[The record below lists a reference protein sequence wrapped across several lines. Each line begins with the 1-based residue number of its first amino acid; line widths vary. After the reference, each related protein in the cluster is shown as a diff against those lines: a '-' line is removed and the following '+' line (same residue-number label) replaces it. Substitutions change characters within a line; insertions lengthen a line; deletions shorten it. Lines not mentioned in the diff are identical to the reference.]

1 MMNWGGV
8 NDAVLA
14 EFGEILIFSTA
25 GGSKSLT
32 AIVLRPRA
40 PVSSMPAAQ
49 NALVAQVL
57 GPNDLLVSAKTSA
70 IAACGIEVQNTTT
83 IDGVSYWVSQLWPD
97 DGGMT
102 AMELRP

>member
-1 MMNWGGV
+1 MMNWSGV

-14 EFGEILIFSTA
+14 EFGETLAFMTS

-40 PVSSMPAAQ
+40 PVGSMPQAQ

-57 GPNDLLVSAKTSA
+57 GPNDLVVSAKTSDVA
-70 IAACGIEVQNTTT
+70 SCGIEAQNTTT
-83 IDGVSYWVSQLWPD
+83 IDGMTYWVAQLWPD

>member
-1 MMNWGGV
+1 MMNWSGV

-14 EFGEILIFSTA
+14 EFGEALVFSTVA
-25 GGSKSLT
+25 GSKTLT

-49 NALVAQVL
+49 NALVSQVM
-57 GPNDLLVSAKTSA
+57 GPDDLLVSARSA
-70 IAACGIEVQNTTT
+70 DVQSNGIDLQNTTT
-83 IDGVSYWVSQLWPD
+83 IDGNTYWVAQLWPD

>member
-1 MMNWGGV
+1 MMNWSGV

-14 EFGEILIFSTA
+14 EFGEILTFSTA
-25 GGSKSLT
+25 GGVKSLT

-40 PVSSMPAAQ
+40 PVSSMPQAQ
-49 NALVAQVL
+49 NALVAQVM
-57 GPNDLLVSAKTSA
+57 GPNDLVVSAKSSDVA
-70 IAACGIEVQNTTT
+70 SSGIEVQNTTT
-83 IDGVSYWVSQLWPD
+83 IDGLTYWVSQLWPD